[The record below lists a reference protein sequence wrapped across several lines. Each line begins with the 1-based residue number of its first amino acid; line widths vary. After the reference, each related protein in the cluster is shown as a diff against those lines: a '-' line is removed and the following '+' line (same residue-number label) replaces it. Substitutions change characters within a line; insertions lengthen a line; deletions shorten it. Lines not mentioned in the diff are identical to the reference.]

1 MHTGFIC
8 ENFMRI
14 SVKDRV
20 QMDLYFSEMSVLKDI
35 EYEEDDEIES

>member
-1 MHTGFIC
+1 
-8 ENFMRI
+8 MRI